1 MIGNRILACVR
12 QAARWLRRQRFQKD
26 LEAEGLRL
34 VAEVT
39 LPESL
44 DALRDTAEH
53 GRTIAAQRWPLI
65 SLRTR
70 RDGECERRAPRPG
83 DAADRRPLGAL
94 LCYERSD
101 LELTPV
107 LFRRGRRG
115 LERGPTRQGRG
126 KLNGV

>member
-1 MIGNRILACVR
+1 MIGNRLLDYVR
-12 QAARWLRRQRFQKD
+12 HAAQWLKRQRFRRD
-26 LEAEGLRL
+26 LAAEGLRL

-44 DALRDTAEH
+44 HALRETAVESPALATH
-53 GRTIAAQRWPLI
+53 PWPLA
-65 SLRTR
+65 SPRTR
-70 RDGECERRAPRPG
+70 REGEAERRAPRPG
-83 DAADRRPLGAL
+83 DAADRRPLGAV

-115 LERGPTRQGRG
+115 RACGRERHGSG